1 MSSLE
6 LMLREL
12 RLGTVVRHA
21 QEVAIRAER
30 EGWSFTRYLHNLV
43 EMELLERGQ
52 RRTQKW
58 LKDSG
63 LPTGKTLTTLEVS
76 RLPEPVRRQLPTL
89 CEGHFVERAHNILAF
104 GLPGRGFYPSALR
117 HRPSP
122 HRTGLPGPLYARL
135 QTGATAAH
143 GQART
148 ALGKRVAPPR
158 ISAAVILDDIGYLQ
172 QNRDEM
178 EVLFTFLAER
188 YERKSVLISSNL
200 VFSQWDR
207 IFKDPM
213 TTAAA
218 IDRLVHH
225 ATILELT
232 GPSYRTDKAKEKAN
246 EAKPTLTETN
256 PTLEES
262 TNTLSS

>member
-1 MSSLE
+1 MSSLD

-12 RLGTVVRHA
+12 HLGTVGRHA

-30 EGWSFTRYLHNLV
+30 EGWSFTRYLHDVV
-43 EMELLERGQ
+43 ELELLEREQ
-52 RRTQKW
+52 RRIQRRFKE
-58 LKDSG
+58 SG
-63 LPTGKTLTTLEVS
+63 LPLSKTLTSLEVE

-89 CEGHFVERAHNILAF
+89 CEGHFVERAQNILAF
-104 GLPGRGFYPSALR
+104 GLPGRGKTHL
-117 HRPSP
+117 
-122 HRTGLPGPLYARL
+122 LC
-135 QTGATAAH
+135 AT
-143 GQART
+143 GQALIER
-148 ALGKRVAPPR
+148 GYRVLFTPAFKLVQR
-158 ISAAVILDDIGYLQ
+158 LLSAKHDLHLEKDLRRLDGYAAVILDDIGYLQ

-213 TTAAA
+213 TTAA

-232 GPSYRTDKAKEKAN
+232 GPSYRTDKAKEKVN
-246 EAKPTLTETN
+246 EAKPTLTEMN
-256 PTLEES
+256 PALEE
-262 TNTLSS
+262 NINPQSS

>member
-1 MSSLE
+1 MPSS
-6 LMLREL
+6 
-12 RLGTVVRHA
+12 
-21 QEVAIRAER
+21 
-30 EGWSFTRYLHNLV
+30 
-43 EMELLERGQ
+43 
-52 RRTQKW
+52 
-58 LKDSG
+58 
-63 LPTGKTLTTLEVS
+63 
-76 RLPEPVRRQLPTL
+76 
-89 CEGHFVERAHNILAF
+89 
-104 GLPGRGFYPSALR
+104 SAA
-117 HRPSP
+117 
-122 HRTGLPGPLYARL
+122 TGPLYARL
-135 QTGATAAH
+135 QAGATPAH
-143 GQART
+143 GQTRATLRE
-148 ALGKRVAPPR
+148 RIAPPR
-158 ISAAVILDDIGYLQ
+158 ILAAVILDDIGYLQ

-207 IFKDPM
+207 FFKDPM

-246 EAKPTLTETN
+246 EARPILAETN

-262 TNTLSS
+262 TNTPSN